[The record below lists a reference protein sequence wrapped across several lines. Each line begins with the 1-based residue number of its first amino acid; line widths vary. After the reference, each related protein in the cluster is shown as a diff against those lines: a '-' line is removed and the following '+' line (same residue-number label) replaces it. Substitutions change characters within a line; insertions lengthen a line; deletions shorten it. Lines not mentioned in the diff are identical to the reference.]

1 MYPLNELRGITA
13 HSRSPV
19 FLKNLRCPDLTFR
32 PHCSGCWADT
42 MITHSTDV
50 LARAVYFL
58 LDNVN
63 FSDNHFDLVSG
74 RPAKR

>member
-1 MYPLNELRGITA
+1 
-13 HSRSPV
+13 
-19 FLKNLRCPDLTFR
+19 
-32 PHCSGCWADT
+32 